1 MDASLKILVKERGQV
16 KAGLTRFKTYFE
28 SLDSSASMRELQERT
43 EKLSLLFDKFESVQS
58 QIEMIVL
65 ETELEATHA
74 AERESFENMY
84 FRFLAAAKER
94 VEKAQSQGSSA
105 CLIPTPN
112 VSTPVMA
119 DPYFNIKLP
128 ALNLPTFD
136 GAYDDWVRF
145 RDTFESLIH
154 NNDNLSNIQK
164 FHYLNSPLKAEAART
179 IKSLGL
185 SDVNYVLAWKGLKDR
200 YDDSQTMIQHHIK
213 ALFDMQAVTKSSY
226 TGLRQLFDDY
236 NNHLLALKSLNEPV
250 DSWGSIIVYLV
261 ATKLDFATKREWDK
275 RLMNITGKPT
285 WTQMTEF
292 LESQCKYLE
301 KLAIDKP
308 ITSHAPSKPAYKPIP
323 NFKREYPVNIASYVS
338 KTIEKCVL
346 CNEEHALFSCSQ
358 FQKLTPTARS
368 NKVRQLNLCFNCLQP
383 GHRNKACSR
392 GQCRKCGKK
401 HHTALHVEDTFSPRE
416 PQVDRSV
423 ALVPTP
429 SVSLAG
435 THFFS
440 DGLYV
445 LLATAI
451 VYLEDC
457 HGRKHKC
464 RALLDPGSQSNF
476 LTEEVAKN
484 LGLSCNPFS
493 GRFTGL
499 ARKVSN
505 VYSWT
510 QTRLHSRVT
519 SFETSLRCLVIPRI
533 TDDLPNVA
541 IDSNLISIP
550 SNLKLADPHFYQ
562 TGKIDI
568 LLGGGLFWK
577 LLCVGQTNLGSNLPT
592 IQKTQLG
599 WIVAG
604 GMCLFPC
611 YGRPKLECHL
621 VTNEDLQNQLKKF
634 WAIEEPNYPHKI
646 VNNECEAYF
655 EKTTIRDN
663 NGRFVVKIPFKPE
676 INELGNSRVMAEKRF
691 YALERKFCK
700 NPAQKGEYCTFM
712 KEYEDLG
719 HMTRITDCK
728 AQKLQF
734 FLPHHAV
741 FKQTSTTTKLRV
753 VFDGSA
759 KTSSGL
765 SLNEVQQVGPTVQD
779 DLMSIAL
786 RFRKHKYVL
795 SADIEKMYR
804 QVQIAPEER
813 RFQRILWRPDD
824 TQPIQTFELNTVTY
838 GTASAPFL
846 ATRALRQ
853 LGEDHAVSFPSTS
866 RAIIKD
872 FYVDDLL
879 TGANSID
886 EARKLRREISDILH
900 SAGFPLRKWASND
913 SRILDNEDE
922 GPQRVEIKE
931 DKDSK
936 TLGLLWIVK
945 EDALRYSVTTST
957 QHRITKRTIL
967 SETSKIFDPLGLV
980 GPATIRAKVILQKLW
995 QLKVSWDESLPQDLH
1010 TEWECF
1016 HHQLALLNQISI
1028 PRCAISSTMHG
1039 IEMHGFCDA
1048 SEQAYGACIYLK
1060 SINTEGQCTVRLLC
1074 AKSRV
1079 APLKAIT
1086 LPRLELCGALLLSQ
1100 LVTKVKKAL
1109 EISTIQEYYWCDST
1123 IVLAWIR
1130 APSTKWKTFVAN
1142 RTAEI
1147 QRSTNKAWSHVKSE
1161 ENPADIISRGIQP
1174 AALQGSKLWWYG
1186 PSWLSKGNDYW
1197 PKSEERVED
1206 VPECREYPCVLIGT
1220 THRGFELFEKFSS
1233 YNRLIRVTAYCLRFI
1248 SNIRKLQDLKP
1259 TVDDKHDS
1267 ISSKIL
1273 NVKEL
1278 EIARKVLLKLAQ
1290 RDTFATELHTLRQT
1304 KTVSKS
1310 SRLRSLN
1317 PFLDPDGLIR
1327 LGGRLANAKLSYDER
1342 FPIILYSKHPLTDL
1356 IILHEHSQL
1365 LHGGCQLVIA
1375 SIRRKY
1381 CPLSCRLIVRN
1392 LLRKCI
1398 RCFRVKP
1405 NTVNYT
1411 MGDLPASRVTPSRAF
1426 STCGVDY
1433 AGPFPIREKSRCR
1446 VIIKAYL
1453 CVFVCFVTKAVH
1465 LELAS
1470 DLSTQAFLNCLRRFI
1485 ARRGKCN
1492 TIYSDN
1498 GTNFVGA
1505 RNELNDLG
1513 ILLLTEK
1520 HRTQIS
1526 DFCTV
1531 IGIQWHFIPPH
1542 APHFGGLWESA
1553 VKSAKYH
1560 LKRVVGQTNLTF
1572 EELYTMITQVES
1584 CMNSRPLCP
1593 LTDDPS
1599 DLTPLTP
1606 SHFLIGG
1613 VLTSLPEP
1621 DLRDVKPSRLIR
1633 YQHLQYMLQHFW
1645 TRWQKEYLHQLQQRN
1660 KWMVGTTAKF
1670 GPGTLV
1676 IVKDDNAPP
1685 LKWHMGRIMELHP
1698 GKDNVTRVVSIKL
1711 SDSVI
1716 KRPVTKICILPLE
1729 DDSSIQS
1736 ETVNS
1741 DKQA

>member
-1 MDASLKILVKERGQV
+1 MVRHFSFAFPTTLSEKVGGINNFAIGSL
-16 KAGLTRFKTYFE
+16 F
-28 SLDSSASMRELQERT
+28 
-43 EKLSLLFDKFESVQS
+43 
-58 QIEMIVL
+58 
-65 ETELEATHA
+65 
-74 AERESFENMY
+74 
-84 FRFLAAAKER
+84 
-94 VEKAQSQGSSA
+94 
-105 CLIPTPN
+105 
-112 VSTPVMA
+112 
-119 DPYFNIKLP
+119 
-128 ALNLPTFD
+128 
-136 GAYDDWVRF
+136 
-145 RDTFESLIH
+145 
-154 NNDNLSNIQK
+154 
-164 FHYLNSPLKAEAART
+164 
-179 IKSLGL
+179 
-185 SDVNYVLAWKGLKDR
+185 
-200 YDDSQTMIQHHIK
+200 
-213 ALFDMQAVTKSSY
+213 
-226 TGLRQLFDDY
+226 
-236 NNHLLALKSLNEPV
+236 
-250 DSWGSIIVYLV
+250 
-261 ATKLDFATKREWDK
+261 
-275 RLMNITGKPT
+275 
-285 WTQMTEF
+285 
-292 LESQCKYLE
+292 
-301 KLAIDKP
+301 
-308 ITSHAPSKPAYKPIP
+308 
-323 NFKREYPVNIASYVS
+323 
-338 KTIEKCVL
+338 
-346 CNEEHALFSCSQ
+346 
-358 FQKLTPTARS
+358 
-368 NKVRQLNLCFNCLQP
+368 
-383 GHRNKACSR
+383 
-392 GQCRKCGKK
+392 
-401 HHTALHVEDTFSPRE
+401 
-416 PQVDRSV
+416 
-423 ALVPTP
+423 
-429 SVSLAG
+429 
-435 THFFS
+435 
-440 DGLYV
+440 LYV

-476 LTEEVAKN
+476 LTEEVAKK

-541 IDSNLISIP
+541 IDSNVISIP

-611 YGRPKLECHL
+611 YGRPKLECQL

-655 EKTTIRDN
+655 QKTTIRDN
-663 NGRFVVKIPFKPE
+663 NVRFVVKIPFKPE
-676 INELGNSRVMAEKRF
+676 INELGDSRVMAEKRF

-846 ATRALRQ
+846 ATRALMQ
-853 LGEDHAVSFPSTS
+853 LGKNHAVSFPSAS

-879 TGANSID
+879 TGASSID

-922 GPQRVEIKE
+922 GPQ
-931 DKDSK
+931 
-936 TLGLLWIVK
+936 
-945 EDALRYSVTTST
+945 
-957 QHRITKRTIL
+957 
-967 SETSKIFDPLGLV
+967 
-980 GPATIRAKVILQKLW
+980 
-995 QLKVSWDESLPQDLH
+995 
-1010 TEWECF
+1010 
-1016 HHQLALLNQISI
+1016 
-1028 PRCAISSTMHG
+1028 
-1039 IEMHGFCDA
+1039 
-1048 SEQAYGACIYLK
+1048 
-1060 SINTEGQCTVRLLC
+1060 
-1074 AKSRV
+1074 
-1079 APLKAIT
+1079 
-1086 LPRLELCGALLLSQ
+1086 
-1100 LVTKVKKAL
+1100 
-1109 EISTIQEYYWCDST
+1109 
-1123 IVLAWIR
+1123 
-1130 APSTKWKTFVAN
+1130 
-1142 RTAEI
+1142 
-1147 QRSTNKAWSHVKSE
+1147 
-1161 ENPADIISRGIQP
+1161 
-1174 AALQGSKLWWYG
+1174 
-1186 PSWLSKGNDYW
+1186 
-1197 PKSEERVED
+1197 RVED

-1248 SNIRKLQDLKP
+1248 RNIRKLQDLKP

-1267 ISSKIL
+1267 ISSKLL
-1273 NVKEL
+1273 NIKEL

-1310 SRLRSLN
+1310 SRLPSLN

-1342 FPIILYSKHPLTDL
+1342 FPIILSSKHPLTDL

-1381 CPLSCRLIVRN
+1381 WPLSCRLIVRN

-1411 MGDLPASRVTPSRAF
+1411 MGGLPASRVTPSRAF

-1470 DLSTQAFLNCLRRFI
+1470 DLSTQAFFNCLRRFI

-1542 APHFGGLWESA
+1542 VPHFGGLWESA

-1660 KWMVGTTAKF
+1660 KWMEGITAKF

-1685 LKWHMGRIMELHP
+1685 LKWHMGRIIELHP

-1729 DDSSIQS
+1729 DDSSIQL